1 MTDAQ
6 IDSLLERLRL
16 YHDAIRVEMLFT
28 FDDGSE
34 VRHISEVNDQ

>member
-6 IDSLLERLRL
+6 IDSLLERLRE
-16 YHDAIRVEMLFT
+16 YHAAERLELVFT

-34 VRHISEVNDQ
+34 VRHISEAREQ

>member
-34 VRHISEVNDQ
+34 VRHISEAREQ

>member
-34 VRHISEVNDQ
+34 VRHVSESCEQ

>member
-34 VRHISEVNDQ
+34 VRHVSEACEQ

>member
-6 IDSLLERLRL
+6 IDSLLERLRE
-16 YHDAIRVEMLFT
+16 YHGAERIEMIFS

-34 VRHISEVNDQ
+34 VRHISEDREQ

>member
-1 MTDAQ
+1 MTDTQ

-16 YHDAIRVEMLFT
+16 YHGAIRVEMLFT

-34 VRHISEVNDQ
+34 VRHISEAREQ